1 MDITT
6 PTAVAAAG
14 GWTSG
19 GSPRPLPADE
29 PAQDLLREALGEP
42 APALPASGGTPHDAP
57 LAPPVVGGSLGD
69 AVLSGLNKLS
79 GEFQDAWAQKNAILA
94 KGPEA
99 LSAGD
104 ALRLQAA
111 IGTTSAVIDVVSKG
125 VSKVVQGIEQ
135 LTKVQ

>member
-6 PTAVAAAG
+6 PIAVTTPG

-19 GSPRPLPADE
+19 SSPKPVPAEE
-29 PAQDLLREALGEP
+29 PGLDLLREALDEP
-42 APALPASGGTPHDAP
+42 APALLTSGDTPHDAP
-57 LAPPVVGGSLGD
+57 AALPVAGGSLGD

-111 IGTTSAVIDVVSKG
+111 IGTTSAVIDVMGKG